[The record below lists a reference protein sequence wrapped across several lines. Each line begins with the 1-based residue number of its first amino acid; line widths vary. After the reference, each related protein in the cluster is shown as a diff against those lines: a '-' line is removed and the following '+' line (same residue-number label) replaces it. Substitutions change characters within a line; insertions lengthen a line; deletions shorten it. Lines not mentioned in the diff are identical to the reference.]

1 MRSLGFLLPKTQVHS
16 KYLMSK
22 LSYDYYPP
30 DTLRVKLSGSWL
42 LGEKIP
48 GINEFLGQ
56 FSREKMAKQLVFDS
70 TALGDW
76 DSGLVAFLFCLIRKC
91 RQLKIQVNLEGLP
104 NGVKKL
110 LTLAFKTDEN
120 IAADEL
126 SDESFF
132 AKVADKTLKIWEGLL
147 ALLDFL
153 GQIAVAFGR
162 LIRKRAYFRLDEFI
176 LLLQRCGADA
186 FFLVSLISVLVGI
199 ILAFIGATQ
208 LKMFGAQIY
217 IANFVGIGMVRAMGA
232 MMTAILMSGRTG
244 ASFAAELGLMQTNE
258 EIDALKTLGV
268 APVEFLVIPRILA
281 LVIMMPLLT
290 LYANLMGILG
300 GFIIGVSLLG
310 LNPVEYWQHTRS
322 SVTLNHLWIGLIH
335 SFVFGVIIAV
345 AGCYRGMRCQR
356 SAAAV
361 GEATTSAVVSAVISI
376 VIATAIITFVCQVL
390 GV

>member
-1 MRSLGFLLPKTQVHS
+1 MQKIDLDYSLA
-16 KYLMSK
+16 
-22 LSYDYYPP
+22 
-30 DTLRVKLSGSWL
+30 DTLTVKLNGDWL
-42 LGEKIP
+42 ITEGIP
-48 GINEFLGQ
+48 GVNEVVAQLNG
-56 FSREKMAKQLVFDS
+56 SKAIHKLVFDCS
-70 TALGDW
+70 SMGQW
-76 DSGLVAFLFCLIRKC
+76 DSGLVVFLFHLIRAC
-91 RQLKIQVNLEGLP
+91 QDRKIQINLEALP
-104 NGVKKL
+104 VGVVKL
-110 LTLAFKTDEN
+110 LTLALKINENVPAAKVEDET
-120 IAADEL
+120 
-126 SDESFF
+126 FF
-132 AKVADKTLKIWEGLL
+132 IKVADKVLKAWDGVLS
-147 ALLDFL
+147 LLDFL
-153 GQIAVAFGR
+153 GQIVVAFGH
-162 LIRKRAYFRLDEFI
+162 LIRRRVYFRRDEFM

-232 MMTAILMSGRTG
+232 MMTAILMAGRTG

-300 GFIIGVSLLG
+300 GFIIGISLLS
-310 LNPVEYWQHTRS
+310 LNPVEYWQHTQS
-322 SVTLNHLWIGLIH
+322 AVTLNNLWIGLIH

-345 AGCYRGMRCQR
+345 AGCYRGIQCQR

-361 GEATTSAVVSAVISI
+361 GEATTKAVVSAIISI